1 MFRKEAV
8 KKTAVIALSLCMA
21 MSSITVYQMEAPA
34 GAAARISVEEPSKEK
49 DYIVMTGTKQQADAL
64 EQKYDSPYV
73 VNANREDCLQENQM
87 ASLTLTERE
96 AKTLS
101 AQKNVAFVEED
112 VVVKANHTGGQDKRT
127 HRKSIV
133 EKVQKEDSEEWNLR
147 MIHADRARK
156 IIRKKR
162 NKGKKGDQDRVR
174 IAILDSG
181 VDYNTDMNI
190 AATFSLVPGEE
201 EMSPLFMDGTGH
213 GTSVAGL
220 AAAKDNGEGITGVD
234 PYAEIYA
241 IRVLDDDNCAPVSR
255 VIEGIYMAIEAKA
268 DIINM
273 SFGVDTYSQ
282 ALAQAVQDAEDAGI
296 LVIAAAGNTGSAG
309 DAGTVSTVQ
318 YPAALDGVLA
328 VGSVDKRGERA
339 DSSATGTEISLTA
352 PGELVKS
359 TGMFGNGEVVES
371 GTSLAA
377 PQAAGAAA
385 LILERDKDVSPD
397 FVRELLTASA
407 NAYGE
412 ADEYGAGL
420 IDAGYALEHYDSF
433 KKQYKE
439 TKDMDAGIPEN
450 KEKVPVFKDTG
461 CVKGCWSTDNHE
473 KLVKN
478 NNEYVKEGARFNDS
492 REKRYVT
499 EWNKKTNKPKYF
511 RYRGMRNNPWWHGY
525 FQKTQNG
532 SYLCNYVAAYLYET
546 RLANAITKGGTP
558 PCPGLSGTIKKEIN
572 DDIAKIDWKNLF
584 DKALSK
590 KQKRDFLWGMAIH
603 HLSDTFAHSAVVKGE
618 VITHK
623 TIKKVINGEIKEVN
637 VWEHADNELYYPKR
651 WDCASQA
658 VASALKKYNSNTDGS
673 WSDYYPVCTQYTFQ
687 LANIYENIKAVF
699 GEGAASSFK
708 NRSKSYK

>member
-1 MFRKEAV
+1 MFRKEVV

-21 MSSITVYQMEAPA
+21 MSSITVYEMEAPA
-34 GAAARISVEEPSKEK
+34 GAAVRSPVEEPAEEK

-73 VNANREDCLQENQM
+73 MNANREDCLQENHL

-112 VVVKANHTGGQDKRT
+112 VVVKANHTGGQDKKT

-359 TGMFGNGEVVES
+359 TGMFGNGEIVES

-433 KKQYKE
+433 KKKYKE

-450 KEKVPVFKDTG
+450 KEKVSVFRDTG
-461 CVKGCWSTDNHE
+461 CVKGCWSTNDHGE
-473 KLVKN
+473 LVQNTGNDYLK
-478 NNEYVKEGARFNDS
+478 KGAKFNDN
-492 REKRYVT
+492 KDYVT
-499 EWNKKTNKPKYF
+499 VRKADGTPKYF
-511 RYRGMRNNPWWHGY
+511 RYRGMKNNPWWHGY
-525 FQKTQNG
+525 FARDVETAH
-532 SYLCNYVAAYLYET
+532 YLCNYVAAYLYET
-546 RLANAITKGGTP
+546 RLANALTRGGTP
-558 PCPGLSGTIKKEIN
+558 SYPGLTDTIRKEITK
-572 DDIAKIDWKNLF
+572 DIANIDWKGLF
-584 DKALSK
+584 GSVPSK
-590 KQKRDFLWGMAIH
+590 KDQRDFLWGMALH
-603 HLSDTFAHSAVVKGE
+603 NLSDAFAHCAVVNGSRIKHTE
-618 VITHK
+618 NQK
-623 TIKKVINGEIKEVN
+623 T
-637 VWEHADNELYYPKR
+637 HADN
-651 WDCASQA
+651 
-658 VASALKKYNSNTDGS
+658 KKIVKCVGT
-673 WSDYYPVCTQYTFQ
+673 VHRRQ
-687 LANIYENIKAVF
+687 
-699 GEGAASSFK
+699 
-708 NRSKSYK
+708 

>member
-21 MSSITVYQMEAPA
+21 MSSITVYQMDAPA
-34 GAAARISVEEPSKEK
+34 GAAVRSPVKEPAEEK
-49 DYIVMTGTKQQADAL
+49 DYIVMTETEQQADAL

-112 VVVKANHTGGQDKRT
+112 VVVKASHTGGKDKKA
-127 HRKSIV
+127 HRKSVV

-156 IIRKKR
+156 MIRKKR
-162 NKGKKGDQDRVR
+162 NKGKKGDKDRVR

-296 LVIAAAGNTGSAG
+296 LVIAAAGNTGSAE
-309 DAGTVSTVQ
+309 DAGTKSTVQ
-318 YPAALDGVLA
+318 YPAALDEVLA

-359 TGMFGNGEVVES
+359 TGMFGNGEIVES

-420 IDAGYALEHYDSF
+420 IDIGYALEHYDSF

-450 KEKVPVFKDTG
+450 KKKVSVFRDTG
-461 CVKGCWSTDNHE
+461 CVKGCWSKDIHE
-473 KLVKN
+473 EMVESTKGT
-478 NNEYVKEGARFNDS
+478 YVKDGSRFND
-492 REKRYVT
+492 RNDKRYIIGKLG
-499 EWNKKTNKPKYF
+499 EKTLY
-511 RYRGMRNNPWWHGY
+511 RYRGMKNNPWWHGY
-525 FQKTQNG
+525 YKKEEDGT
-532 SYLCNYVAAYLYET
+532 YLSNYAAAYLYET
-546 RLANAITKGGTP
+546 RLANAVTNGGTP
-558 PCPGLSGTIKKEIN
+558 KYTGLTYAVQKEIK
-572 DDIAKIDWKNLF
+572 DDISKIDWKNLY
-584 DKALSK
+584 DNVPSK
-590 KQKRDFLWGMAIH
+590 SEQRSFLWGMALH
-603 HLSDTFAHSAVVKGE
+603 NLADTFAHCAVVNGKR
-618 VITHK
+618 
-623 TIKKVINGEIKEVN
+623 IKHTGKNTTD
-637 VWEHADNELYYPKR
+637 ADSIDNCRAR
-651 WDCASQA
+651 WNCASQA
-658 VASALKKYNSNTDGS
+658 VTKALKAYNTKNEVGS
-673 WSDYYPVCTQYTFQ
+673 WSHYQPVCSQSDFI
-687 LANIYENIKAVF
+687 LINISKNIKGAF
-699 GEGAASSFK
+699 GEGAASYFS
-708 NRSKSYK
+708 SKSISYK